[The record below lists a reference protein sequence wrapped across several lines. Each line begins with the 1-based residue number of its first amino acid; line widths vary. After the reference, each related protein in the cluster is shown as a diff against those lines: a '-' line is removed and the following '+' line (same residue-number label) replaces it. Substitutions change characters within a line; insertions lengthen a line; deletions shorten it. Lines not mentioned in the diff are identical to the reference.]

1 MFPEKFVRRNVKIFT
16 GAKFAVVDLHNPAM
30 EQQDLGEEQKERI
43 ETGDKELNQ
52 KKYIMAVL
60 LVK

>member
-16 GAKFAVVDLHNPAM
+16 GAKSAVVDLHNPAM

-43 ETGDKELNQ
+43 ETGDKE
-52 KKYIMAVL
+52 
-60 LVK
+60 